1 MSRSVVGGDRLAA
14 ALHEIAAKLDT
25 SDMLEVGFMEGAT
38 EADGMP
44 VPFVAWINEFGGSI
58 TIPAHE
64 TAIHRAI
71 NIQTGEFQRSGRFV
85 RRGQAN
91 VETTHTVPEYTVT
104 IPPRPYFRTMIANE
118 HGHWGDDLGK
128 ILVAN
133 DYDVPRSL
141 DQLGES
147 IVGALV
153 QSIRDFKTPANAPST
168 IAKKGFDDPLIDSG
182 TMVNSVTHRITK

>member
-1 MSRSVVGGDRLAA
+1 MADVMAGGDRLTA
-14 ALHEIAAKLDT
+14 ALREIAAKLDT
-25 SDMLEVGFMEGAT
+25 SDLLEVGFMEGAT

-44 VPFVAWINEFGGSI
+44 VPFVAWINEFGG
-58 TIPAHE
+58 TFPVPAHE
-64 TAIHRAI
+64 TTIHRAI
-71 NIQTGEFQRSGRFV
+71 DMLTGEFQRGGRFV
-85 RRGQAN
+85 RREQAN
-91 VETTHTVPEYTVT
+91 FATTHTVPEYTVT

-182 TMVNSVTHRITK
+182 TMVNSVTHRVVR

>member
-1 MSRSVVGGDRLAA
+1 MAGVLSGGDRLAA
-14 ALHEIAAKLDT
+14 ALREIAAKLDT

-38 EADGMP
+38 EANGVP
-44 VPFVAWINEFGGSI
+44 VPFVAWINEFGG
-58 TIPAHE
+58 TVTVPAHE

-85 RRGQAN
+85 RREQAN
-91 VETTHTVPEYTVT
+91 FETTHTVPEYTVT

-118 HGHWGDDLGK
+118 HGHWGSDLGK

-141 DQLGES
+141 DQLGED
-147 IVGALV
+147 IAGALV
-153 QSIRDFKTPANAPST
+153 QSIRDFKDPPNARST
-168 IAKKGFDDPLIDSG
+168 IAKKGFDAPLIESS
-182 TMVNSVTHRITK
+182 TMVNSVTHRVTK